1 MNLSCVKKEGIDY
14 RGKQKI
20 QTADS
25 NKNRQSPLSLP
36 ECKAHIRCSLENW
49 RLWHVP
55 IPFPHPP
62 VPLRPPSYSSS
73 SFFRNPKMKKKLCTK
88 NCFFRIVPNTKSYG
102 ASYSR
107 HTRKENFPIARN
119 THSPWMQEHPFTEL
133 S

>member
-1 MNLSCVKKEGIDY
+1 
-14 RGKQKI
+14 
-20 QTADS
+20 
-25 NKNRQSPLSLP
+25 
-36 ECKAHIRCSLENW
+36 
-49 RLWHVP
+49 
-55 IPFPHPP
+55 
-62 VPLRPPSYSSS
+62 
-73 SFFRNPKMKKKLCTK
+73 MKKKLCTK